1 MCYMTSYPAI
11 DGIHEDIKLI
21 HTVEGRRDDIGQSHD
36 EAHRSITALSSRQT
50 LHVFDYAPPVAG
62 AAIHVHLQL

>member
-1 MCYMTSYPAI
+1 MCCMTVYPAI
-11 DGIHEDIKLI
+11 DGIHEDIKLV

-36 EAHRSITALSSRQT
+36 EAHRGVTALSSRQA
-50 LHVFDYAPPVAG
+50 LHVFDHAPPVAA

>member
-1 MCYMTSYPAI
+1 MCCMTFYPTI

-36 EAHRSITALSSRQT
+36 EAHRSVSALSSRQT
-50 LHVFDYAPPVAG
+50 LHVFDYAPLVA
-62 AAIHVHLQL
+62 AAAVHVHLQL